1 MRWPVGLTGWLN
13 TAQTECLAQPIGCL
27 TGLCR
32 LIESPRE
39 SIAEPNPSLP
49 SPGGALHRSFGT
61 VNVKNLKI
69 AIGADHGGFELK
81 GQLLG
86 FLRDKGCSVQD
97 CGTHSKEA
105 VDYPR
110 IAYTVAR
117 LVAGGQCDF
126 GIMIDG
132 AGIGSAM
139 TANKVRGV
147 RAAACYN
154 VALARNSRQHN
165 DANVLTLGAGQTNLE
180 QATQIVEAFLTEQC
194 VEERQLKRVHLI
206 NAVQEGPIEVG
217 PHQAT
222 LLSGVGEPRVTPP
235 PPSLDSIAKPDLE
248 KIAHRVQELLATQ
261 HAPVAAHAA
270 PPSLDIP
277 QLIDHTILRPD
288 TTRTDIEQLCRE
300 ARQYKF
306 YSVCVN
312 PTWVSLAR
320 QLLDGSGVK
329 VCCVVGFPL
338 GAQPPES
345 KSMEARAAIRQGA
358 KEIDMVINVGALKS
372 GDDTLVLRDIR
383 SVVEAC
389 RDGSAKCKVILETSL
404 LKNDEK
410 VRACELALKARADF
424 VKTSTG
430 FSTGG
435 ATVEDVAL
443 MSRMVR
449 DKGLGVKASG
459 GVRSLADLRRMVQ
472 AGATRIGTSSGIKIL
487 QEVAGQEV
495 SSGGTKY

>member
-1 MRWPVGLTGWLN
+1 M
-13 TAQTECLAQPIGCL
+13 
-27 TGLCR
+27 
-32 LIESPRE
+32 
-39 SIAEPNPSLP
+39 PSLTAP
-49 SPGGALHRSFGT
+49 RSLIASQSQSTFET
-61 VNVKNLKI
+61 LTLKNLKI
-69 AIGADHGGFELK
+69 AIGGDHGGFELK
-81 GQLLG
+81 NQLMA

-97 CGTHSKEA
+97 CGTHSKDA

-117 LVAGGQCDF
+117 LVASGQCER

-147 RAAACYN
+147 RAAACYS
-154 VALARNSRQHN
+154 VALAKNSRAHN
-165 DANVLTLGAGQTNLE
+165 DANVLTLGAGLTTFEDAVPNVQT
-180 QATQIVEAFLTEQC
+180 FLTEEC
-194 VEERQLKRVHLI
+194 VEERHKKRVQLI
-206 NAVQEGPIEVG
+206 NSVQEGPIEVG

-222 LLSGVGEPRVTPP
+222 LLAGAGEPRGAPGPP
-235 PPSLDSIAKPDLE
+235 DLDKITKPDLE
-248 KIAHRVQELLATQ
+248 KIAKRVQELLAARG
-261 HAPVAAHAA
+261 APAAA
-270 PPSLDIP
+270 PAAPAQPELNIP

-288 TTRTDIEQLCRE
+288 TTRADIEQLCRE
-300 ARQYKF
+300 ARQHQF

-320 QLLDGSGVK
+320 QLLDGSPVK

-345 KSMEARAAIRQGA
+345 KAMEARAAIRHGA

-372 GDDTLVLRDIR
+372 GDDDLVLRDIR

-389 RDGSAKCKVILETSL
+389 RDGSARCKVILETSL
-404 LKNDEK
+404 LKNEEK
-410 VRACELALKARADF
+410 ARACELAVKARADF

-443 MSRMVR
+443 MARIVR
-449 DKGLGVKASG
+449 EKKLGVKASG
-459 GVRSLADLRRMVQ
+459 GIRSLADLRRMVQ

-487 QEVAGQEV
+487 QEAAGQAV
-495 SSGGTKY
+495 ASDAAKY

>member
-1 MRWPVGLTGWLN
+1 M
-13 TAQTECLAQPIGCL
+13 
-27 TGLCR
+27 
-32 LIESPRE
+32 
-39 SIAEPNPSLP
+39 
-49 SPGGALHRSFGT
+49 
-61 VNVKNLKI
+61 KDLKI

-81 GQLLG
+81 SQLIG
-86 FLRDKGCSVQD
+86 WLRDKGCAVQD
-97 CGTHSKEA
+97 CGTHSKDA

-117 LVAGGQCDF
+117 LVGSGQCDR

-154 VALARNSRQHN
+154 VALAKNSREHN
-165 DANVLTLGAGQTNLE
+165 DANVLTLGAGQTNFE
-180 QATQIVEAFLTEQC
+180 QATPIIEVFLTAEC
-194 VEERQLKRVHLI
+194 VEERHRKRVQLI

-222 LLSGVGEPRVTPP
+222 LLASVGEARPAP
-235 PPSLDSIAKPDLE
+235 AEPDLE
-248 KIAHRVQELLATQ
+248 KIAKRVQDLLAAQ
-261 HAPVAAHAA
+261 GKPIAA
-270 PPSLDIP
+270 PPAPPPLNIP

-288 TTRTDIEQLCRE
+288 TTKADIEQLCRE

-338 GAQPPES
+338 GAQPPET
-345 KSMEARAAIRQGA
+345 KAMEARAAIRQGA

-372 GDDTLVLRDIR
+372 ADDTLVLRDIR

-389 RDGSAKCKVILETSL
+389 RDGSARCKVILETVL
-404 LKNDEK
+404 LTNEEK
-410 VRACELALKARADF
+410 ARACELAVKARADF

-443 MSRMVR
+443 MSRIVR
-449 DKGLGVKASG
+449 EQKLGVKASG
-459 GVRSLADLRRMVQ
+459 GIRSLADLRRMVQ

-487 QEVAGQEV
+487 QEAAGQAV
-495 SSGGTKY
+495 TAGGSKY

>member
-1 MRWPVGLTGWLN
+1 MK
-13 TAQTECLAQPIGCL
+13 Q
-27 TGLCR
+27 
-32 LIESPRE
+32 
-39 SIAEPNPSLP
+39 
-49 SPGGALHRSFGT
+49 
-61 VNVKNLKI
+61 LKI
-69 AIGADHGGFELK
+69 AIGADHGGLELK
-81 GQLLG
+81 NQLVG
-86 FLRDKGCSVQD
+86 FLREKGCSVQD
-97 CGTHSKEA
+97 CGTHTKES

-117 LVAGGQCDF
+117 LVASGQCDR

-139 TANKVRGV
+139 AANKVRGA

-154 VALARNSRQHN
+154 AALAINSRQHN
-165 DANVLTLGAGQTNLE
+165 DANVLTLGSGQTGFE
-180 QATQIVEAFLTEQC
+180 DAKKIVEFFLIEEC
-194 VEERQLKRVHLI
+194 VEERHKRRVKLI
-206 NAVQEGPIEVG
+206 DAIQDGPIEVG
-217 PHQAT
+217 AHQST
-222 LLSGVGEPRVTPP
+222 LLAATGEPRIPTPP
-235 PPSLDSIAKPDLE
+235 PQPETIAKEDLDKIARRVHELLGTGPRPAAVPAAPASSIAPSLN
-248 KIAHRVQELLATQ
+248 
-261 HAPVAAHAA
+261 
-270 PPSLDIP
+270 IP

-288 TTRTDIEQLCRE
+288 TTKADIEQLCRE
-300 ARQYKF
+300 ARQHKF

-338 GAQPPES
+338 GAQPPET
-345 KSMEARAAIRQGA
+345 KAMEARAAIRQGA

-372 GDDTLVLRDIR
+372 GDNELVLRDIR

-389 RDGSAKCKVILETSL
+389 RDGSAKCKVILETAL
-404 LKNDEK
+404 LTNEEK
-410 VRACELALKARADF
+410 ARACELAVKARADF

-443 MSRMVR
+443 MSRIVR
-449 DKGLGVKASG
+449 DKKLGVKASG
-459 GVRSLADLRRMVQ
+459 GVRSLPDLIRMVQ

-487 QEVAGQEV
+487 QEAAGQTV
-495 SSGGTKY
+495 TAGGAKY

>member
-1 MRWPVGLTGWLN
+1 M
-13 TAQTECLAQPIGCL
+13 
-27 TGLCR
+27 
-32 LIESPRE
+32 
-39 SIAEPNPSLP
+39 
-49 SPGGALHRSFGT
+49 
-61 VNVKNLKI
+61 KDLKI

-81 GQLLG
+81 NQLLT
-86 FLRDKGCSVQD
+86 FLRDKGCSVLD

-117 LVAGGQCDF
+117 LVAGGQCDR
-126 GIMIDG
+126 GIIIDG

-147 RAAACYN
+147 RAAACYS
-154 VALARNSRQHN
+154 VALAKNSRQHN
-165 DANVLTLGAGQTNLE
+165 DANVLTLGAGPTNLE
-180 QATQIVEAFLTEQC
+180 LATQIVEAFLTEEC
-194 VEERQLKRVHLI
+194 LEERHRKRVQLI

-222 LLSGVGEPRVTPP
+222 LLAGVGEARVTPP
-235 PPSLDSIAKPDLE
+235 PPDLQNLAKPDLE
-248 KIAHRVQELLATQ
+248 KIAHRVQELLAAQ
-261 HAPVAAHAA
+261 RPPASVAAA
-270 PPSLDIP
+270 PPPPLNVA

-288 TTRTDIEQLCRE
+288 TTRADIEQLCRE
-300 ARQYKF
+300 ARQHKF

-338 GAQPPES
+338 GAQPPET
-345 KSMEARAAIRQGA
+345 KAMEARAAIRQGA

-372 GDDTLVLRDIR
+372 GDDKLVLRDIR

-389 RDGSAKCKVILETSL
+389 RDGSARCKVILETAL
-404 LKNDEK
+404 LTNAEK
-410 VRACELALKARADF
+410 ARACELAVQARADF

-443 MSRMVR
+443 MSRIVR
-449 DKGLGVKASG
+449 DQKLGVKASG
-459 GVRSLADLRRMVQ
+459 GIRSLADLRRMVQ

-487 QEVAGQEV
+487 QEAAGEAA
-495 SSGGTKY
+495 SSEGAKY

>member
-1 MRWPVGLTGWLN
+1 M
-13 TAQTECLAQPIGCL
+13 
-27 TGLCR
+27 
-32 LIESPRE
+32 
-39 SIAEPNPSLP
+39 
-49 SPGGALHRSFGT
+49 
-61 VNVKNLKI
+61 KNLKI

-81 GQLLG
+81 NQLLG
-86 FLRDKGCSVQD
+86 FLRDRVSSVQD
-97 CGTHSKEA
+97 CGTHSKDS

-117 LVAGGQCDF
+117 LAASGQCEY

-132 AGIGSAM
+132 TGIGSAM
-139 TANKVRGV
+139 AANKVRGA
-147 RAAACYN
+147 RAAACYS
-154 VALARNSRQHN
+154 VELAKNSRAHN
-165 DANVLTLGAGQTNLE
+165 DANVLTLGAGQTNFE
-180 QATQIVEAFLTEQC
+180 QAKPIVEAFLTTKC
-194 VEERQLKRVHLI
+194 VEDRHLKRVQLI
-206 NAVQEGPIEVG
+206 NAIQDGPIEVG
-217 PHQAT
+217 PHQTT
-222 LLSGVGEPRVTPP
+222 LLAGTGEPHLGVMQPP
-235 PPSLDSIAKPDLE
+235 AEKIAAPDLE
-248 KIAHRVQELLATQ
+248 KITKRVQEL
-261 HAPVAAHAA
+261 VAAQAA
-270 PPSLDIP
+270 QSAAGPAQPPLDIA

-288 TTRTDIEQLCRE
+288 TVKSDIEQLCRE

-338 GAQPPES
+338 GAQPPET
-345 KSMEARAAIRQGA
+345 KAMEARAAIRQGA

-372 GDDTLVLRDIR
+372 GDDELVLRDIR

-404 LKNDEK
+404 LTNEEK
-410 VRACELALKARADF
+410 ARACELSVKARADF

-435 ATVEDVAL
+435 ATAEDVAL
-443 MSRMVR
+443 MSRIVR
-449 DKGLGVKASG
+449 DRKLGVKASG
-459 GVRSLADLRRMVQ
+459 GVRSLAELRRMVQ

-487 QEVAGQEV
+487 QEAAGQTV
-495 SSGGTKY
+495 GADAKKY

>member
-1 MRWPVGLTGWLN
+1 M
-13 TAQTECLAQPIGCL
+13 
-27 TGLCR
+27 
-32 LIESPRE
+32 
-39 SIAEPNPSLP
+39 
-49 SPGGALHRSFGT
+49 
-61 VNVKNLKI
+61 
-69 AIGADHGGFELK
+69 
-81 GQLLG
+81 
-86 FLRDKGCSVQD
+86 
-97 CGTHSKEA
+97 
-105 VDYPR
+105 DYPR

-117 LVAGGQCDF
+117 LVASGQCDR

-139 TANKVRGV
+139 TANKVLGV
-147 RAAACYN
+147 RAAACYS
-154 VALARNSRQHN
+154 VALAKNSREHN
-165 DANVLTLGAGQTNLE
+165 DANVLTLGAGQTNFE
-180 QATQIVEAFLTEQC
+180 QATPIVEMFLTTEC
-194 VEERQLKRVHLI
+194 VEERHRKRVQLI

-222 LLSGVGEPRVTPP
+222 LLAGAGEPRARAPTE
-235 PPSLDSIAKPDLE
+235 PDLE
-248 KIAHRVQELLATQ
+248 KVAKRVQELLAAQ
-261 HAPVAAHAA
+261 GKPVAAPPA
-270 PPSLDIP
+270 PPPLNIP

-300 ARQYKF
+300 ARQHKF

-338 GAQPPES
+338 GAQPPET
-345 KSMEARAAIRQGA
+345 KAMEARAAIRQGA

-372 GDDTLVLRDIR
+372 GEDALVLRDIR

-404 LKNDEK
+404 LTNEEK
-410 VRACELALKARADF
+410 ARACEMAIKARADF

-443 MSRMVR
+443 MSRIVR
-449 DKGLGVKASG
+449 EKGLGVKASG

-487 QEVAGQEV
+487 QEAAGQAV
-495 SSGGTKY
+495 SSGGAKY